1 MGIMAHKPEYYM
13 HRALELA
20 AQAAALGE
28 VPVGA
33 VIVNA
38 EGEIVGRGF
47 NQCISQQD
55 ATAHAE
61 VQAIRDACQNTHN
74 YRLNQCTLYVTL
86 EPCTMCIGAIL
97 NARIKTLYYGAKEP
111 RTGVIASVCN
121 LPAQPWFNH
130 RLEVKGGLLQAAAK
144 KLLEN
149 FFQARR

>member
-1 MGIMAHKPEYYM
+1 MAHKPEFYM

-20 AQAAALGE
+20 AEAATLGE

-33 VIVNA
+33 VVVNA
-38 EGEIVGRGF
+38 EGEIIGRGF

-61 VQAIRDACQNTHN
+61 IQAIRDACQNINN
-74 YRLNQCTLYVTL
+74 YRLNNCVLYVTL
-86 EPCTMCIGAIL
+86 EPCTMCIGAII
-97 NARIKTLYYGAKEP
+97 NARIRTLYYGAKEP
-111 RTGVIASVCN
+111 RTGAIASVCN

-130 RLEVKGGLLQAAAK
+130 KLEVKGGLLKSFAK
-144 KLLEN
+144 KLLEH